1 MDEDELDVV
10 DVPEAGR
17 YELRRGDEVLG
28 HADYRRRA
36 DGTIE
41 LPHTEVED
49 HHEHEGLGST
59 LARGALDD
67 LRDQGVEIRPTC
79 PFIRSFI
86 DEHPEY
92 EALVA
97 GS

>member
-10 DVPEAGR
+10 DVPEEGR
-17 YELRRGDEVLG
+17 YEVRHGDEVLG
-28 HADYRRRA
+28 HAAYRRLD
-36 DGTIE
+36 DGAVE
-41 LPHTEVED
+41 LPHTVVED
-49 HHEHEGLGST
+49 QHEHEGVGST

-67 LRDQGVEIRPTC
+67 LRDQGVRVVPSC

-92 EALVA
+92 EELVA
-97 GS
+97 PS